1 MFLKTKLRNLVGVV
15 AKGMDSINHL
25 SESQSGSQMSKVRN
39 IHYRTPRILKSY
51 KRLLTLLACK
61 SLKPVHYRHSYT
73 HSGGSGV
80 GVH

>member
-1 MFLKTKLRNLVGVV
+1 MFFKTKLRNLVGVA
-15 AKGMDSINHL
+15 AKGMGSINHS
-25 SESQSGSQMSKVRN
+25 SESQMSEVGC
-39 IHYRTPRILKSY
+39 IHYLAPRILKSY

-61 SLKPVHYRHSYT
+61 SLKPLHYRHSYT